1 MAKIILTHWECF
13 ATTLKSLLELFHFY
27 AWIHFAFFQRGVEDP
42 SLLLPS
48 TWWLNNAPCHALF
61 HACLPAGQQPGLKP
75 YLNTGGNWNQ
85 AFRLANQPRLNHFAR
100 PETKKTNLAR
110 VKKDQQNTKTRLKIV
125 VKKIHW
131 SKWELLHL
139 KLSTFLIEIELLM
152 TCFSA
157 ITIIVKYFIKWK
169 TTLFLFILIK
179 WESGHV
185 WKILWMI
192 FKLPLKNRFSKVSN
206 LMYENI

>member
-1 MAKIILTHWECF
+1 MSRTVSRVSPSRSTAGPKTVF
-13 ATTLKSLLELFHFY
+13 KYGRKLE
-27 AWIHFAFFQRGVEDP
+27 P
-42 SLLLPS
+42 SLSISKPTTS
-48 TWWLNNAPCHALF
+48 KPFCETWN
-61 HACLPAGQQPGLKP
+61 
-75 YLNTGGNWNQ
+75 
-85 AFRLANQPRLNHFAR
+85 
-100 PETKKTNLAR
+100 KKTNLAR
-110 VKKDQQNTKTRLKIV
+110 VKKDQQNTKNKTENRGQ
-125 VKKIHW
+125 KIHW

-185 WKILWMI
+185 WKIW
-192 FKLPLKNRFSKVSN
+192 RWSSN
-206 LMYENI
+206 YL